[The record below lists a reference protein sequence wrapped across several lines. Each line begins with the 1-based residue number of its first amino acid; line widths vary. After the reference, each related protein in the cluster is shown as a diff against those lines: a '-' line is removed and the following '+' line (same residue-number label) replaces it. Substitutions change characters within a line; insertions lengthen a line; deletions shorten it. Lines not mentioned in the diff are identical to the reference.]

1 MKNSFKLSKLS
12 VNQNSKTND
21 DIVFQVI
28 IISCTMC
35 FIFYIFFLDF
45 EISFK
50 VGSQKLSFSIVV
62 RFIDL
67 AKGYLF

>member
-1 MKNSFKLSKLS
+1 MKNSFKLFKLS
-12 VNQNSKTND
+12 VTQNSKTND
-21 DIVFQVI
+21 DIVFQV

-50 VGSQKLSFSIVV
+50 VGSQKLSFSIIV